1 MSTQPSFVSYRES
14 KSPEERRAY
23 VDQQIALGNTK
34 YKPSTTWIQENQAT
48 IRVGVLEK
56 EVASNKE
63 DIAMLKALLKTNKLM
78 K

>member
-1 MSTQPSFVSYRES
+1 MSTQTSFVSYRES

-23 VDQQIALGNTK
+23 VDQQIALGNPK
-34 YKPSTTWIQENQAT
+34 YKSRSTWIQENQAT

-56 EVASNKE
+56 RVESLE
-63 DIAMLKALLKTNKLM
+63 AMLIDKKNKLV

>member
-34 YKPSTTWIQENQAT
+34 YKPRTTWIQENQAT

-56 EVASNKE
+56 KVETLE
-63 DIAMLKALLKTNKLM
+63 ALLKAKTDKLV

>member
-1 MSTQPSFVSYRES
+1 MSTQGEFVSFQVS
-14 KSPEERRAY
+14 KTPEERRAY

-34 YKPSTTWIQENQAT
+34 YKPRATWIQENQAT

-56 EVASNKE
+56 KVETLE
-63 DIAMLKALLKTNKLM
+63 ALLKAKTDKLV

>member
-34 YKPSTTWIQENQAT
+34 YKPRATWIQETQAT

-56 EVASNKE
+56 KVETLE
-63 DIAMLKALLKTNKLM
+63 ALLKAKNDKLV

>member
-1 MSTQPSFVSYRES
+1 MSTQTEFVSFQVS
-14 KSPEERRAY
+14 KTPEERRAY

-34 YKPSTTWIQENQAT
+34 YKPRATWIQENQAT
-48 IRVGVLEK
+48 IRVGILEK

>member
-1 MSTQPSFVSYRES
+1 MSTQSTFVSYRES

-23 VDQQIALGNTK
+23 VDQQIALVNPK
-34 YKPSTTWIQENQAT
+34 YKSRATWIQENQAT

-56 EVASNKE
+56 KVETLE
-63 DIAMLKALLKTNKLM
+63 ALLKAKTDKLV

>member
-1 MSTQPSFVSYRES
+1 MSTQSTFVSYRES

-23 VDQQIALGNTK
+23 VDQQIALGNKK
-34 YKPSTTWIQENQAT
+34 YKPRPYWIKENQAT

-56 EVASNKE
+56 RVESLE
-63 DIAMLKALLKTNKLM
+63 AMLIDKKNKLV

>member
-23 VDQQIALGNTK
+23 VDQQISLGNTK
-34 YKPSTTWIQENQAT
+34 YKPRATWIQENQAT

-56 EVASNKE
+56 KVETLE
-63 DIAMLKALLKTNKLM
+63 ALLKAKADKLM